1 MAQFIKLKSMQRLKD
16 VKRVMILRILL
27 RSFSFDQFLLMLWVL
42 FFLGTKMI
50 YIIFHFFVCH
60 ILDTRMWWNVILVIL
75 IYFF

>member
-27 RSFSFDQFLLMLWVL
+27 RSFSFDQFLLMLWGL

-50 YIIFHFFVCH
+50 NIIFHFFVSH